1 MMKNILFILLML
13 VLCVSCDKVPM
24 NGDLDG
30 MWQLMV
36 KESKDKNNGEWYVEN
51 VKSDKVYM
59 SFQLHLV
66 QLDGPDEGNGGRFRT
81 RLYYG
86 RFKHEGDSL
95 FIYELSYDSKN
106 ETAADNNEW
115 IKETELDILEPWGLN
130 SLNNR
135 FKVVKLDSDAMIL
148 RRDDLVLT
156 YRKF

>member
-1 MMKNILFILLML
+1 MKNIFFLLLCL
-13 VLCVSCDKVPM
+13 VFFASCDKVPM

-36 KESKDKNNGEWYVEN
+36 KEDANGIKN
-51 VKSDKVYM
+51 VKSDKIYM
-59 SFQLHLV
+59 SFQLHLI
-66 QLDGPDEGNGGRFRT
+66 QLDGPDKDNGGRFRP
-81 RLYYG
+81 RFYYG

-95 FIYELSYDSKN
+95 FIYELCHDSKN

-115 IKETELDILEPWGLN
+115 IKESELDKLEQWGIY

-135 FKVVKLDSDAMIL
+135 YKVVKLDSDAMIL
-148 RRDDLVLT
+148 RHEDLVLT

>member
-1 MMKNILFILLML
+1 MKNIFLLL
-13 VLCVSCDKVPM
+13 LCLAFFASCDKVPM

-36 KESKDKNNGEWYVEN
+36 KEDANGIKN
-51 VKSDKVYM
+51 VKSDKIYM

-66 QLDGPDEGNGGRFRT
+66 QFDGPNMDNGGSFHT

-95 FIYELSYDSKN
+95 FIYELCHNSKN

-115 IKETELDILEPWGLN
+115 IKETETDKLEQWGIY

-135 FKVVKLDSDAMIL
+135 YKVVKLDSDAMIL
-148 RRDDLVLT
+148 RREDLVLT

>member
-1 MMKNILFILLML
+1 MKNILFILLL
-13 VLCVSCDKVPM
+13 FALCISCDKVPM

-36 KESKDKNNGEWYVEN
+36 KEDANGAKN
-51 VKSDKVYM
+51 VKTDKIYM

-66 QLDGPDEGNGGRFRT
+66 QFDGPNKDNGGKFHS

-95 FIYELSYDSKN
+95 FIYDLCHNSKN
-106 ETAADNNEW
+106 ETATDNNEW
-115 IKETELDILEPWGLN
+115 ITEAELDKLEQWGIY

-135 FKVVKLDSDAMIL
+135 YKVVKLDSDAMIL
-148 RRDDLVLT
+148 RREDLVLT